1 MLQTLHRAGRALELF
16 SREHP
21 AWGATGVAKEL
32 GVSKSQAHELLVSL
46 TDIGLLVRDGAGRYH
61 LGWRVLELH
70 RLYLETNDIGRAA
83 VHTLRALSGRSGETV
98 QLAVW
103 SHGRAVCIAACQ
115 GRHSVTA
122 SPWPV
127 GAPLPGHSTAAGK
140 VLLCARSPDE
150 VHTVVAREGLARMT
164 DRTIVT
170 PEALWTELSLVRRHG
185 LAYEH
190 AEHFPDT
197 CGVAAPV
204 LGLDG
209 AVVAAVSMSVPASR
223 WHTGAEQY
231 ARALVATASVL
242 SRPHRR
248 DPDSGAPA
256 QPGGTIVELQHHPA
270 NGRTFTMPWLDRPGG
285 GAEREEVAPRP
296 VRRP

>member
-1 MLQTLHRAGRALELF
+1 M
-16 SREHP
+16 
-21 AWGATGVAKEL
+21 
-32 GVSKSQAHELLVSL
+32 SKSQAHELLVSL
-46 TDIGLLVRDGAGRYH
+46 ADIGLLARDGAGRYH
-61 LGWRVLELH
+61 LGWRVLALH

-83 VHTLRALSGRSGETV
+83 VHALRALSGRCGETV

-103 SHGRAVCIAACQ
+103 SHGRAVCVAACQ

-140 VLLCARSPDE
+140 VLLSGRAPDE
-150 VHTVVAREGLARMT
+150 VQEVVAREGLVRMT

-170 PEALWTELSLVRRHG
+170 PEALWAELSLVRRHG

-197 CGVAAPV
+197 CGVAAPILAPDGEV
-204 LGLDG
+204 L
-209 AVVAAVSMSVPASR
+209 AAVSMSVPASR
-223 WHTGAEQY
+223 WHTGSEQY
-231 ARALVATASVL
+231 ARALVGMASAL

-248 DPDSGAPA
+248 EPDSSAPA
-256 QPGGTIVELQHHPA
+256 KPGGKVLELEHHPT
-270 NGRTFTMPWLDRPGG
+270 NGRTFTMPWLDGPGG
-285 GAEREEVAPRP
+285 GAERGEVAPGPPPPGPGREA
-296 VRRP
+296 